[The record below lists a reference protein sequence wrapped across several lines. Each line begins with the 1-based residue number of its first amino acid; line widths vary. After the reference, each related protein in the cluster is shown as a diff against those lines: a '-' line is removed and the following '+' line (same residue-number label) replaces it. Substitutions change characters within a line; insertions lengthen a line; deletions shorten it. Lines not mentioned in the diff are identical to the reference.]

1 MARLFPG
8 KSDLPATSDSAA
20 KRVGGALATHALA
33 FQITSLGRGGKRLQ
47 RVVGVHPV
55 RDCTADLLHD
65 LFWETVEHL
74 GMYAGVSVA
83 AAVCDGASANRLFI
97 KMNTTDLEKDT
108 PNHFMQAWCPNLV
121 QPWRKLFFISD
132 PAHALKKPANNWEKS
147 TELGCRNLLLPE
159 PIVRAILSQV
169 HQPLAAQMMQTRAQ
183 REQQQHAA
191 SIGAIAARTEGEE
204 AFIYLMGR
212 IYEHL
217 TDQKPYMAKTTAAI
231 EKDARVVELRFLL
244 NVLRAWHTY
253 NATVGVGQAVGAKDR
268 ASWGLSHQLFFD
280 LQLEIEGFLGLLH
293 DQIERHDSV
302 CLQPR
307 KLSQDTLESL
317 FGCLRYACGGGNH
330 PELMGVVRGT
340 RPAEDRIAA
349 KRRVSAQRKARMN
362 SGRTDESRTKMAY
375 WEESRATA
383 KRTAAAAALEEVKP
397 KKRER
402 RWHMTE
408 PAGFGE
414 SWQRYLQP
422 GMAPAMAHAVSWS
435 TMKAIQD
442 WDMQHFGTRLF
453 HKLTPAH
460 FERTAHSRMNMGI
473 VIDIFSRETARG
485 LRMLRA
491 IHTGSASA
499 DTEAAETQPTAAGM
513 PPPPPPP
520 PPITA
525 AQRERMQANRDVAQ
539 FRRVA
544 FAPPEAAAAM
554 DVA

>member
-169 HQPLAAQMMQTRAQ
+169 NQPLADHVVQTRARSAAW
-183 REQQQHAA
+183 REQQHAA
-191 SIGAIAARTEGEE
+191 SIGTVAARTEGEE

-217 TDQKPYMAKTTAAI
+217 TDQKPYMAKTTNAI

-244 NVLRAWHTY
+244 KVLRAWHTY
-253 NATVGVGQAVGAKDR
+253 NATVSVGETVSAKER

-293 DQIERHDSV
+293 DQVEHHSSV

-317 FGCLRYACGGGNH
+317 FGCLLYACGGGNH

-349 KRRVSAQRKARMN
+349 KRRLNAQRKAKMN

-397 KKRER
+397 KKR
-402 RWHMTE
+402 
-408 PAGFGE
+408 
-414 SWQRYLQP
+414 
-422 GMAPAMAHAVSWS
+422 
-435 TMKAIQD
+435 
-442 WDMQHFGTRLF
+442 
-453 HKLTPAH
+453 
-460 FERTAHSRMNMGI
+460 
-473 VIDIFSRETARG
+473 
-485 LRMLRA
+485 
-491 IHTGSASA
+491 
-499 DTEAAETQPTAAGM
+499 
-513 PPPPPPP
+513 
-520 PPITA
+520 
-525 AQRERMQANRDVAQ
+525 
-539 FRRVA
+539 
-544 FAPPEAAAAM
+544 
-554 DVA
+554 